1 LPLARYAHERRV
13 EDIAAEL
20 GLTASRI
27 SQMPKEVIRHLRAVL
42 PKLLSQAAR
51 P

>member
-1 LPLARYAHERRV
+1 MPLARYAHERRV

-20 GLTASRI
+20 GLTA
-27 SQMPKEVIRHLRAVL
+27 EVIRHLRAVL